1 MNETQSWNKHRHTQT
16 PKTNWHNVILVLRYF
31 FTFYFF
37 LFDETVD
44 RFIFCFSF
52 SFVSFYTEFF
62 AVLLLY
68 PMFWCRFFFCFSVLQ
83 VSIWSQFFF
92 FSFCFISNGYT
103 VCVYGMS
110 IWWSS
115 RIQNQNSRKKLY
127 CVWIHGWC
135 FNEFSETNFF
145 SSCCYLPLPFNLS
158 MYFFL
163 SLSRMNN
170 NNNKHWASKNIFF
183 VQKQKKNLWKE
194 KKFWLFDP
202 GNFLCP

>member
-1 MNETQSWNKHRHTQT
+1 MKLW
-16 PKTNWHNVILVLRYF
+16 IDLF
-31 FTFYFF
+31 F
-37 LFDETVD
+37 V
-44 RFIFCFSF
+44 SF
-52 SFVSFYTEFF
+52 SFRFTLNFF
-62 AVLLLY
+62 VFCCFIALPNVL
-68 PMFWCRFFFCFSVLQ
+68 MSIFCFSVLQ